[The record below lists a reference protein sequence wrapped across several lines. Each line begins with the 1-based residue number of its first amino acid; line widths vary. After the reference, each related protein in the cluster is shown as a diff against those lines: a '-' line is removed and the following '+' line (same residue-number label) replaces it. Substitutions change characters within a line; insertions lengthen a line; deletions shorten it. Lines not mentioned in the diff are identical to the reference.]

1 MANWC
6 EGWVKFR
13 GKLEDLNRFIENEF
27 DKSEPLLT
35 CGGLQPCLEE
45 KTTFFK
51 SLLRTYAESDDVA
64 DANDEIFPN
73 DKGIGIFKIKL
84 NHAWNVDRQ
93 GYHELAKKYNL
104 DIRGKCYENGMLF
117 TEEFE
122 YSRSGERIVYKV
134 EEFKQQELWEWVCEC
149 PTLGG

>member
-35 CGGLQPCLEE
+35 CGGLQPCLKE

-51 SLLRTYAESDDVA
+51 SLLRPYAEIDDVA

-73 DKGIGIFKIKL
+73 D
-84 NHAWNVDRQ
+84 
-93 GYHELAKKYNL
+93 
-104 DIRGKCYENGMLF
+104 
-117 TEEFE
+117 
-122 YSRSGERIVYKV
+122 
-134 EEFKQQELWEWVCEC
+134 
-149 PTLGG
+149 